1 MTPKSP
7 AAPSSSAFRPATGQ
21 TRLDFP
27 SRTAIVPPML
37 RPLRLAAALAFAAL
51 PFAAPAADSA
61 APKSAPS
68 APRHA
73 IKGVV
78 TGHYAERQ
86 SLIIRHE
93 EIPGVMR
100 AMTMAFK
107 VDEATF
113 KAAKQGDHIVGQMSR
128 EPDGWRLHDVNLSP
142 PPAAK

>member
-1 MTPKSP
+1 MH
-7 AAPSSSAFRPATGQ
+7 RPA
-21 TRLDFP
+21 RLLLASLALAALP
-27 SRTAIVPPML
+27 AG
-37 RPLRLAAALAFAAL
+37 LAAAEG
-51 PFAAPAADSA
+51 A
-61 APKSAPS
+61 APKAKADA

-86 SLIIRHE
+86 SLIIKHE

-113 KAAKQGDHIVGQMSR
+113 KAAKQGDQIAGQMSR
-128 EPDGWRLHDVNLSP
+128 EPDGWRLHDVKLSP
-142 PPAAK
+142 PPPASK

>member
-1 MTPKSP
+1 MKPVLLRPSTRPLAVAAFALVAAMLPPATAAEQP
-7 AAPSSSAFRPATGQ
+7 AAPKTK
-21 TRLDFP
+21 
-27 SRTAIVPPML
+27 
-37 RPLRLAAALAFAAL
+37 
-51 PFAAPAADSA
+51 AAPANPS
-61 APKSAPS
+61 S

-128 EPDGWRLHDVNLSP
+128 EPDGWRLHDVKLSP
-142 PPAAK
+142 PPPASK

>member
-1 MTPKSP
+1 MKPVLFRPSARPLAVAAFALAVATLPPATAAEQP
-7 AAPSSSAFRPATGQ
+7 AAPKTKAAPPASSA
-21 TRLDFP
+21 
-27 SRTAIVPPML
+27 
-37 RPLRLAAALAFAAL
+37 
-51 PFAAPAADSA
+51 
-61 APKSAPS
+61 

-86 SLIIRHE
+86 SLIIKHE

-128 EPDGWRLHDVNLSP
+128 EPDGWRLHDVKLSP
-142 PPAAK
+142 PPPASK